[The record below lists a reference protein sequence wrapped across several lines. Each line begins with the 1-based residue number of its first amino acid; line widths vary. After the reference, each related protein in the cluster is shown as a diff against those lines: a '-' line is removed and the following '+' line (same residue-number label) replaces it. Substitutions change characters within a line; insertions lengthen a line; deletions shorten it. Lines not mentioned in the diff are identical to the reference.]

1 MLVVERNAT
10 QLDACFQMKK
20 LQFRSRLLFGVIIL
34 FAFGCL
40 LDIFL
45 KQRLAAM
52 EASRLQRLDSF
63 FADVKPN
70 IKSGIFVFE
79 IEFRRGITSS
89 YSKRYAGVMGV
100 YVLLSETSRTYGL
113 SPEIQSEIRRE
124 FEIEE
129 TSRKD
134 LVK

>member
-20 LQFRSRLLFGVIIL
+20 LQFRLRLLFGVMIF

-40 LDIFL
+40 LDNFL
-45 KQRLAAM
+45 KQRFAAM
-52 EASRLQRLDSF
+52 EASRLQRLDKF
-63 FADVKPN
+63 FTDVKPN
-70 IKSGIFVFE
+70 IKNGIFVLE
-79 IEFRRGITSS
+79 IEFRRGRTLS
-89 YSKRYAGVMGV
+89 YTKRYAGVMGV

-124 FEIEE
+124 FEREE
-129 TSRKD
+129 ASRKD